1 MNIGV
6 LEDNPA
12 ILDYMAIALEMEGH
26 HVQTFTHST
35 PLIETLL
42 TGSGIRYPLPYDL
55 IVVDLLLPGSISGLE
70 TIKHIQQ
77 VIPLSKLPVIIISAG
92 GKEELESVKATLPHV
107 PILRKPFKMSALLEL
122 IESLDV
128 S

>member
-35 PLIETLL
+35 PLIEALL
-42 TGSGIRYPLPYDL
+42 TGSNIRYPLPYDL
-55 IVVDLLLPGSISGLE
+55 IVVDLLLPGSITGVE
-70 TIKHIQQ
+70 TIKYIQQ
-77 VIPLSKLPVIIISAG
+77 VIPLNKLPIIIISAG
-92 GKEELESVKATLPHV
+92 SKEELESVKASLPDV
-107 PILRKPFKMSALLEL
+107 PILRKPFRMSTLLEM
-122 IESLDV
+122 IESLDE

>member
-26 HVQTFTHST
+26 HVQTFTHSS

-42 TGSGIRYPLPYDL
+42 SDSSIHYPLPYDL
-55 IVVDLLLPGSISGLE
+55 IVVDLLLPGSITGLE
-70 TIKHIQQ
+70 AIKHIQQ
-77 VIPLSKLPVIIISAG
+77 VIPLNKLPIIVISAG
-92 GKEELESVKATLPHV
+92 SKEELESVKASLPDV
-107 PILRKPFKMSALLEL
+107 PILRKPFRMSALLEL